1 MGLSHSSSAGLVA
14 GFNLSS
20 AVGRIA
26 FGQLAD
32 WIGPINALMLAFAI
46 NAISLLLVWPLS
58 GTLPPLI
65 VFVVMT
71 GVAAGEF
78 QTTSSTR
85 SDWRLIYGLWVGA
98 FFSLMPTVVASISDP
113 ATLPSAMGMT
123 VTGWAAGYL
132 LGAPIA
138 GYLLGRSPIVFH
150 AG

>member
-1 MGLSHSSSAGLVA
+1 
-14 GFNLSS
+14 
-20 AVGRIA
+20 
-26 FGQLAD
+26 
-32 WIGPINALMLAFAI
+32 
-46 NAISLLLVWPLS
+46 
-58 GTLPPLI
+58 
-65 VFVVMT
+65 MT

-85 SDWRLIYGLWVGA
+85 SGWRLIYGLWVGA